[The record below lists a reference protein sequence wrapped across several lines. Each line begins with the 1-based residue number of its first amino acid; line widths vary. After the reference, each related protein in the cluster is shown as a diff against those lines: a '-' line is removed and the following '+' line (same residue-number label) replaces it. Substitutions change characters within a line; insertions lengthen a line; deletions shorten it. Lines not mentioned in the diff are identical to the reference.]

1 MSSAGAVR
9 AGKAFVEIT
18 ANDTKFQAAVKRV
31 HNRMAGLASS
41 MKQVGTAMA
50 LGATALG
57 LPMVMAARSA
67 ATFEDALLEL
77 KGSVSDISPKQL
89 EAVREESLRLSKE
102 MGRSPAEIA
111 KAFALLVKAGMT
123 VDEALNGA
131 AKSAVEFAAVSG
143 VAADQAAT
151 FMKVAMNTFGVSATE
166 AVDTL
171 SAAADASETSI
182 AAMVE
187 SFSLVGSAGKTLNQS
202 LFGISQGLAALA
214 KYGVQGEEAGTG
226 IKVFLTRLVAPSNE
240 AREALGRLGLS
251 VESFRDSKGDLLP
264 MVQMVDVLSKAM
276 KNMGGDA
283 FQKIIKDASLVD
295 VFGDRGIKVISAF
308 ADMGVD
314 GFQRIADEMEKQRA
328 VTEKFQ
334 IAMQGITGAFKTMG
348 AAVERLAIAFAD
360 GLGPALSWAAAG
372 ISAVLDLVS
381 ALLTS
386 VPVLSPIL
394 AGLTAAFF
402 ALGVALVVSGAA
414 MQAINFGLR
423 GVLTTGPVYTAI
435 VGGMTAATTAFAA
448 AVTALATAFY
458 ALPFIGQVALIATAL
473 TAATTGVIYLATR
486 KTKKAVKKSEE
497 DRKKIKRDTFRDA
510 MAGIGSPGG
519 GGDQEQRKSAG
530 TFAGQIAAQ
539 LGVGP
544 DVGPAK
550 QTANNTARM
559 ADGIDELVRRGGE
572 EASAGAS
579 STVPGGMPAA
589 ASVTVPDAAAM
600 QGSLAA
606 AQPGQARGVAA
617 RSDAE
622 MLSAA
627 DRTALATEKM
637 VGLLRQAVD
646 VLRNGGRDGAGAFA

>member
-1 MSSAGAVR
+1 MSSAAAVK
-9 AGKAFVEIT
+9 AGKVFVEIS

-31 HNRMAGLASS
+31 HNRMAGVAAS
-41 MKQVGTAMA
+41 MKQVGTAMT

-57 LPMVMAARSA
+57 LPMVLAARSA
-67 ATFEDALLEL
+67 ATFEDAILEL
-77 KGSVSDISPKQL
+77 KGSVADISPKQL
-89 EAVREESLRLSKE
+89 EAVREEALRLSRE
-102 MGRSPAEIA
+102 MGRSPTEIA
-111 KAFALLVKAGMT
+111 KAFALLIKAGMT

-143 VAADQAAT
+143 VAADQAAV

-251 VESFRDSKGDLLP
+251 VESFRDAKGDLLP

-276 KNMGGDA
+276 KNMGDDA

-314 GFQRIADEMEKQRA
+314 GFQRIAGEMEKQRS

-334 IAMQGITGAFKTMG
+334 IAMAGITGAFKTMG
-348 AAVERLAIAFAD
+348 AAVERLAIAFAA

-372 ISAVLDLVS
+372 IAAVLDLIS
-381 ALLTS
+381 GLLTS
-386 VPVLSPIL
+386 IPVLSPIL
-394 AGLTAAFF
+394 ATLTAAVF
-402 ALGVALVVSGAA
+402 ALGVSLIIAGAA
-414 MQAINFGLR
+414 MQAVNFGLR
-423 GVLTTGPVYTAI
+423 GVLKTGPIYAAVM
-435 VGGMTAATTAFAA
+435 GGMATATSAFAA
-448 AVTALATAFY
+448 AVTALGTAFY

-473 TAATTGVIYLATR
+473 TAATAGVIYLATR

-510 MAGIGSPGG
+510 MAGVGTPGG
-519 GGDQEQRKSAG
+519 SDQEQRKSLG

-539 LGVGP
+539 LGIGP

-600 QGSLAA
+600 RGTLTAA
-606 AQPGQARGVAA
+606 EPGVARGVAA

-637 VGLLRQAVD
+637 VGLLRQAVE
-646 VLRNGGRDGAGAFA
+646 VLRNGGREGAGAFA